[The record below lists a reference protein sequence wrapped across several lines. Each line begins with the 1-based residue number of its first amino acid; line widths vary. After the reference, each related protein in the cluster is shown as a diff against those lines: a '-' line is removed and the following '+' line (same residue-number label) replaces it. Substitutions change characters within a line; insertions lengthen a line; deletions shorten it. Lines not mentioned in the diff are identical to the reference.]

1 MGLRVRDLGVSFE
14 ISIGILSLFLTAF
27 VRTLQ
32 VGRLNVRG
40 TASHRDLLDSDLAG
54 QDAYLLEYYY
64 LFQCRPRVFHRRG
77 LVIGLAIGLG
87 FVRDWVLFRYRTS
100 FVFTVRVR
108 ATPSVVSR
116 NVGRRADLSGHWE
129 LDIPRSVLT
138 KAFRVFTLGQ
148 RQKLVTLIVF
158 ERAFA
163 SSFRCI

>member
-40 TASHRDLLDSDLAG
+40 TASHRDLLDSGLAG

-64 LFQCRPRVFHRRG
+64 LVQCRPRVFHRRG
-77 LVIGLAIGLG
+77 LVIGLVVGLG
-87 FVRDWVLFRYRTS
+87 SVKDWVLLRYRTR
-100 FVFTVRVR
+100 FVFIVRVR
-108 ATPSVVSR
+108 ATPIVVSR

-129 LDIPRSVLT
+129 LDIPSSVLT
-138 KAFRVFTLGQ
+138 RVFRVCTLGQ
-148 RQKLVTLIVF
+148 RQ
-158 ERAFA
+158 
-163 SSFRCI
+163 